1 MKSVYGLWSPRP
13 AARFL
18 EFRPATTNATRSQ
31 HPPSPDHQNKYIG
44 YIRWFCRGWWINTKA
59 TIVKFDIYYYTPS
72 RKKKKAFQQYFPV
85 QQNPKR
91 VFIDSYWVYSID
103 RATID
108 GRRFCEEEGV
118 IHTYKYTE
126 LARRS
131 TWSSRFVPQ
140 YTVDNNIR
148 ERENEKYIHIS
159 GGGEIQKKN

>member
-1 MKSVYGLWSPRP
+1 M
-13 AARFL
+13 
-18 EFRPATTNATRSQ
+18 
-31 HPPSPDHQNKYIG
+31 
-44 YIRWFCRGWWINTKA
+44 
-59 TIVKFDIYYYTPS
+59 KFDIYYYVPS
-72 RKKKKAFQQYFPV
+72 RKKKKAFS
-85 QQNPKR
+85 K
-91 VFIDSYWVYSID
+91 VFSGRTESKKGVHRYLYSID

-148 ERENEKYIHIS
+148 ERENEKYI
-159 GGGEIQKKN
+159 QRRR